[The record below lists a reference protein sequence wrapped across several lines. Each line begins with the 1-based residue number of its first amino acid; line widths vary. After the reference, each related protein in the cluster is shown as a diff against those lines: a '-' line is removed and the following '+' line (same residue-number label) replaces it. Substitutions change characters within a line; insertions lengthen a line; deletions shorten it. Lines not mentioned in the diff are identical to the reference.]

1 MKKVLSALLAIVMI
15 VSFFATGA
23 TAYADK
29 DRGFTMEDAYKRY
42 DNVSSFDHVDIR
54 VAGTLSV
61 DGVEKP
67 ITVSHPRVVVY
78 GKDNEG
84 KEV

>member
-29 DRGFTMEDAYKRY
+29 DRGFTMEDA
-42 DNVSSFDHVDIR
+42 
-54 VAGTLSV
+54 LSL
-61 DGVEKP
+61 
-67 ITVSHPRVVVY
+67 IHI
-78 GKDNEG
+78 
-84 KEV
+84 

>member
-54 VAGTLSV
+54 VAGS
-61 DGVEKP
+61 
-67 ITVSHPRVVVY
+67 ITVGLAMVTFFFTPSTDRKSVV
-78 GKDNEG
+78 
-84 KEV
+84 